1 MASPSHDFHF
11 QRGTIYGEPKRFEH
25 MGDTEIPYSIFFDFV
40 LSLSENAFRP
50 MSYDVRNHNS
60 TKFCEEVLQF
70 TCGVRVPKYLLEL
83 PQDDLFSS

>member
-1 MASPSHDFHF
+1 
-11 QRGTIYGEPKRFEH
+11 

-40 LSLSENAFRP
+40 LRLSENAFRP